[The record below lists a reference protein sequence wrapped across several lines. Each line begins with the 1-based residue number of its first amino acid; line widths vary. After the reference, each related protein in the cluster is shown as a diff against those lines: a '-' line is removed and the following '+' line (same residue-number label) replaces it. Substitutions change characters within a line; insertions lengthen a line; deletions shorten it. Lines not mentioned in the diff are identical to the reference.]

1 MTSKEKPASGN
12 RRAGVESSGQG
23 VSNSNRN
30 TETTQNQNPK
40 SPPGIRDLATVGVEF
55 TLPHQGN
62 KQPFTVGWPSY
73 RPALATMAQHLAAG
87 HNLSIHAKGYTDGR
101 LLAYFDADDGA
112 GMAALLRVAPELADS
127 LQSWRDSDSGKV
139 FFWTIPDGLSQQATP
154 DLDGLHTK
162 REFKISRQA
171 AIFGVHPFGE
181 KYETNWLFSQYT
193 YQFG

>member
-1 MTSKEKPASGN
+1 MTTKKIPPAGST
-12 RRAGVESSGQG
+12 RQG
-23 VSNSNRN
+23 GIGAKLDIAEPVSARNRN
-30 TETTQNQNPK
+30 TPETKTQ
-40 SPPGIRDLATVGVEF
+40 PPNIATLAAAGVEF
-55 TLPHQGN
+55 TLPNRGN

-73 RPALATMAQHLAAG
+73 RPDLATVAQHLAVG
-87 HNLSIHAKGYTDGR
+87 HNLGIHAKGYTNGR
-101 LLAYFDADDGA
+101 VLAYFDADDGA